1 MEIAAKLYS
10 IEGLKES
17 FLKEPKPFT
26 SKRDI
31 HWHKL
36 GWIAGGTL
44 VVVILVILFLPAAK
58 PVQEV
63 FHEKSSQSGGSSG
76 GNLENNPTQ
85 DTVRQ
90 LEEAQV
96 GSNTVHGS
104 LDHLYASS
112 GGRSMAAGGGS
123 PSADRSSSM
132 IITRGGDSKSRL
144 SSGTRIKVRLAEDLV
159 VSNQSVPLIGLV
171 AADVHGDSVL
181 AIPKGAKL
189 LGEASFN
196 ESTERASV
204 VWRSVVM
211 PDGRERAISALSV
224 GSDSQEGVRGNVRSE
239 AIKNSV
245 GQTLTQFVGAYAA
258 GSMNT
263 GVFGANQGGH
273 RNGMKNAIAATATAR
288 ANSLGEDLQKESKW
302 IELQGGSELTAILNQ
317 PFVFRD
323 PGGNNG

>member
-1 MEIAAKLYS
+1 MEIASKPYS
-10 IEGLKES
+10 FDGLKEK

-31 HWHKL
+31 HWKKL
-36 GWIAGGTL
+36 GWIAGGIL
-44 VVVILVILFLPAAK
+44 GIIIVGILVMPSAK
-58 PVQEV
+58 PEQIV
-63 FHEKSSQSGGSSG
+63 FHEKSSLTGGSSG
-76 GNLENNPTQ
+76 NNLENNPTQ

-96 GSNTVHGS
+96 GSNSVHGS

-112 GGRSMAAGGGS
+112 GGRSMATGGGN

-144 SSGTRIKVRLAEDLV
+144 SSGTRIKVKLAEDLV
-159 VSNQSVPLIGLV
+159 VSGQSVPLIGLV
-171 AADVHGDSVL
+171 AADVHSDSVL

-204 VWRSVVM
+204 TWRSVVM

-224 GSDSQEGVRGNVRSE
+224 GSDSQEGVKGNVRSE

-245 GQTLTQFVGAYAA
+245 GQTLTRFVGAYAA

-263 GVFGANQGGH
+263 GVFGANEGGH
-273 RNGMKNAIAATATAR
+273 RNGMKNAIAATATDR
-288 ANSLGEDLQKESKW
+288 ANSLGEGLQKESKW
-302 IELQGGSELTAILNQ
+302 IELRGGSEITAILNQ